1 MNNWTKDQL
10 QDLLIEEFEL
20 RDLRIAD
27 LENRIRI
34 LIDGDELLKQ
44 NTELRRALDNIKV
57 RSYELGQRELH
68 DMACAA
74 LQEKE
79 G

>member
-20 RDLRIAD
+20 RDLRIVD

>member
-34 LIDGDELLKQ
+34 PIDGDELLKQ